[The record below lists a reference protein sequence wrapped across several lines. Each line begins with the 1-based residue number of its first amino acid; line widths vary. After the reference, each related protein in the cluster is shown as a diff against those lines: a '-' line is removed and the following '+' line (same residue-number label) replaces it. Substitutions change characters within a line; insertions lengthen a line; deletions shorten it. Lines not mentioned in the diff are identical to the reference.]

1 MPSDDDVDRIR
12 QTLGD
17 RAARRYR
24 SLVDLRQYHL
34 SDFQEGRRR

>member
-1 MPSDDDVDRIR
+1 MTDDVARVRDV
-12 QTLGD
+12 LGD

-24 SLVDLRQYHL
+24 ALVDLRQYHL